1 MQEINTNQNLIPLAQ
16 FTSSKNGNR
25 TVGREKWNKV
35 GKISKA
41 PTFPTETCLF
51 FLFSALMYCTVQYR
65 RRPYTY
71 KSINFF
77 SLQFM
82 WSLKTRSFW
91 AMAYWETSAAS
102 TVLPLQ
108 LFSLRSL
115 FHRKDVSP
123 SHWLSSQTLQADL
136 QVGTNT
142 NPALRCP
149 LWTCVLPICETWLN
163 R

>member
-1 MQEINTNQNLIPLAQ
+1 MATGLLEERN
-16 FTSSKNGNR
+16 
-25 TVGREKWNKV
+25 
-35 GKISKA
+35 
-41 PTFPTETCLF
+41 ETKPERSRKRQPSLQKHVF
-51 FLFSALMYCTVQYR
+51 FSALMYCTVQYR

-91 AMAYWETSAAS
+91 AMAYWETSALS

-123 SHWLSSQTLQADL
+123 SHWLSSETLQADL

-149 LWTCVLPICETWLN
+149 LWICVLPICETWLN